1 MLNHVEVSKKEVL
14 EKNKKK
20 MKAENDR
27 TSHFQLLNSII
38 GKSVKKFRFYY

>member
-1 MLNHVEVSKKEVL
+1 MLNHVESSKKEVQ

-20 MKAENDR
+20 MKAENER

-38 GKSVKKFRFYY
+38 GKDILFLV